1 MNKHANCLFSYLS
14 GKQTLSSALMGFFF
28 VYLILNSS
36 ECWSEK
42 KTFCLYCTFCFSYLS
57 KIQFKQTIIK
67 SSGNVITTEQVC
79 IGHSGN
85 TWVISQVSVNI
96 TLKNNYRVMIHVL
109 LLIRTPINLIN
120 GGIIAMAT
128 SAETIRIWLTAKVVN
143 TLI

>member
-1 MNKHANCLFSYLS
+1 MSHYQIFGHCHYS
-14 GKQTLSSALMGFFF
+14 
-28 VYLILNSS
+28 
-36 ECWSEK
+36 
-42 KTFCLYCTFCFSYLS
+42 
-57 KIQFKQTIIK
+57 
-67 SSGNVITTEQVC
+67 ITRMHW
-79 IGHSGN
+79 HSGN

-120 GGIIAMAT
+120 AGIIAMAT

>member
-1 MNKHANCLFSYLS
+1 MNHNQIFGHGHY
-14 GKQTLSSALMGFFF
+14 
-28 VYLILNSS
+28 N
-36 ECWSEK
+36 
-42 KTFCLYCTFCFSYLS
+42 
-57 KIQFKQTIIK
+57 
-67 SSGNVITTEQVC
+67 ITSMQW
-79 IGHSGN
+79 HSRN

-120 GGIIAMAT
+120 DGIIAMAT